1 MLAKSMINI
10 ITGVKYDP
18 LLALALAAMYRVN
31 VFNGVNLGTW

>member
-18 LLALALAAMYRVN
+18 LLALAAMFRVN